1 MFAALLIL
9 MRGGI
14 GMKQRRTWR
23 KTVCLLCLLLPL
35 FCLPVHADVG
45 PKPSVTIT
53 LKGVEGRAC
62 WGTLLTPQRST
73 GPYSAVS
80 APDIPEGTGP
90 GEREAWEQFFR
101 LGQEN
106 GEGLSFLNYV
116 DDCSDGQ
123 FNWSYRPPSEFR
135 LALWFPETQTLLV
148 SEKEGR
154 YAFDSYFT
162 LSLKGIILAE
172 GEQTGLPLT
181 HSYPYGRELLAFL
194 GRVALTVGI
203 ELLIAW
209 GVGFRS
215 RRQLN
220 IILIAN
226 LITQGLLNLGLNLYT
241 YFCGALVGMAGI
253 FMLPVYLLAELM
265 VVAVELCLY
274 RRLLAGREGVS
285 RERVTAYTWAANLLS
300 LLVGYILSFLLSGL
314 F

>member
-1 MFAALLIL
+1 
-9 MRGGI
+9 
-14 GMKQRRTWR
+14 MKQRSTWI

-45 PKPSVTIT
+45 PKPSVIVS
-53 LKGVEGRAC
+53 LEGLEGREC
-62 WGTLLTPQRST
+62 WGTLLSRQKST
-73 GPYSAVS
+73 GPYTASDS
-80 APDIPEGTGP
+80 PRGSDSEDP
-90 GEREAWEQFFR
+90 GEREAWERFFK
-101 LGQEN
+101 LGEEN
-106 GEGLSFLNYV
+106 GEGFYFLNYV
-116 DDCSDGQ
+116 DDCSDGK
-123 FNWSYRPPSEFR
+123 FSWTYYPPSEFQ
-135 LALWFPETQTLLV
+135 LALWFPDTQTMLV
-148 SEKEGR
+148 SGEENR

-162 LSLKGIILAE
+162 LSLDGVNLEA
-172 GEQTGLPLT
+172 GEQTGLT
-181 HSYPYGRELLAFL
+181 MVRSYPYAGEFLAFL

-209 GVGFRS
+209 AVGFRS
-215 RRQLN
+215 RRQLR

-265 VVAVELCLY
+265 VVAVELGIY

-285 RERVTAYTWAANLLS
+285 RQQVTAYTWTANALSFVIGYLLS
-300 LLVGYILSFLLSGL
+300 FQVSVL

>member
-1 MFAALLIL
+1 
-9 MRGGI
+9 
-14 GMKQRRTWR
+14 MKQRSMWI
-23 KTVCLLCLLLPL
+23 KTICLLCLLLPL

-53 LKGVEGRAC
+53 LEGVKGREC

-73 GPYSAVS
+73 GPYSAS
-80 APDIPEGTGP
+80 GSLDLSEELGE

-123 FNWSYRPPSEFR
+123 FSWTYRPPSEFQ

-148 SEKEGR
+148 SGREGR

-162 LSLKGIILAE
+162 LSLKGI
-172 GEQTGLPLT
+172 
-181 HSYPYGRELLAFL
+181 LLAFL

-241 YFCGALVGMAGI
+241 YFCGALIGMAGI
-253 FMLPVYLLAELM
+253 LMLPVYLLAELM
-265 VVAVELCLY
+265 VVAVELSLY
-274 RRLLAGREGVS
+274 RRLLAGREGMS
-285 RERVTAYTWAANLLS
+285 RRRVTAYTWTANTLSFVIGYLLS
-300 LLVGYILSFLLSGL
+300 FQVSVL

>member
-1 MFAALLIL
+1 MNGSRNHLKKLCL
-9 MRGGI
+9 
-14 GMKQRRTWR
+14 
-23 KTVCLLCLLLPL
+23 VCLLLSL

-45 PKPSVTIT
+45 PKPSVTIA
-53 LKGVEGRAC
+53 LEGVGGQAC
-62 WGTLLTPQRST
+62 WGTLLTHQRST
-73 GPYSAVS
+73 GPYSAS
-80 APDIPEGTGP
+80 DTLELSEGLES

-101 LGQEN
+101 LEQEN

-123 FNWSYRPPSEFR
+123 FSWTYRPPSEFQ
-135 LALWFPETQTLLV
+135 LALWFPETKTLLV
-148 SEKEGR
+148 SEREES
-154 YAFDSYFT
+154 YAFDSYFAF
-162 LSLKGIILAE
+162 SLKEVILTE
-172 GEQTGLPLT
+172 GEQTGLPLA
-181 HSYPYGRELLAFL
+181 HSYPYGREFLAFL

-253 FMLPVYLLAELM
+253 LMLPVYLLAELM
-265 VVAVELCLY
+265 VVAVELRLY
-274 RRLLAGREGVS
+274 RRLLAGREGMS

>member
-1 MFAALLIL
+1 
-9 MRGGI
+9 
-14 GMKQRRTWR
+14 MKQRSMWI
-23 KTVCLLCLLLPL
+23 KTICLLCLLLPL

-53 LKGVEGRAC
+53 LEGVKGREC

-73 GPYSAVS
+73 GPYSAS
-80 APDIPEGTGP
+80 GSLDLSEELGA
-90 GEREAWEQFFR
+90 GEREAWEQFFK

-106 GEGLSFLNYV
+106 GEELSFLRYV

-123 FNWSYRPPSEFR
+123 FSWTYRPPSEFQ
-135 LALWFPETQTLLV
+135 LALWFPETETLLV
-148 SEKEGR
+148 SEREGR

-162 LSLKGIILAE
+162 FSLKGIILTE

-265 VVAVELCLY
+265 VVAVELSLY
-274 RRLLAGREGVS
+274 RRLLAGRDGMS

-300 LLVGYILSFLLSGL
+300 LLVGYILSFLLPGL